1 MNDGVAVPKWYEL
14 LWPTLKAL
22 EALGGSARV
31 RELEEQLA
39 SELQLPDSVLDTLH
53 REGSAQTAVSYNA
66 AWSRTYL
73 KKIGAVDNPSR
84 GVWTIT
90 KNGRDNLSGGD
101 EEELREK
108 AKRLH
113 RQDIQ
118 SASARRRKVDH
129 EEPHGKHDTPD
140 EQDWKEDLLKIIRDI
155 APDAFERLCQ
165 RILREAGFT
174 KVGVTG
180 RSGDGGVDGI
190 GVLRLNL
197 LSFPAM
203 FQCKRFAG
211 SVGASSIRDFRGAMT
226 GRTEKALFITTGT
239 FTTGAKR
246 EAVRDG
252 APPIDL
258 IDGEDLCDLLKK
270 YSLGV
275 KVVEIVERVEFD
287 DAFFNS
293 I

>member
-39 SELQLPDSVLDTLH
+39 SELQLPDSVLDKLH
-53 REGSAQTAVSYNA
+53 KEGSAQTAVSYNA

-101 EEELREK
+101 EEEL
-108 AKRLH
+108 H
-113 RQDIQ
+113 RQARQ
-118 SASARRRKVDH
+118 FNSARRRKVDH
-129 EEPHGKHDTPD
+129 EEPHGEHGTSDGKQIPPD
-140 EQDWKEDLLKIIRDI
+140 EQDWKERLLAIVRDI
-155 APDAFERLCQ
+155 APAAFERLCQ

-174 KVGVTG
+174 KVEVTG

-211 SVGASSIRDFRGAMT
+211 SVGASFIRDFRGAMT

-270 YSLGV
+270 YGLGV
-275 KVVEIVERVEFD
+275 KVVEVVERVEFD